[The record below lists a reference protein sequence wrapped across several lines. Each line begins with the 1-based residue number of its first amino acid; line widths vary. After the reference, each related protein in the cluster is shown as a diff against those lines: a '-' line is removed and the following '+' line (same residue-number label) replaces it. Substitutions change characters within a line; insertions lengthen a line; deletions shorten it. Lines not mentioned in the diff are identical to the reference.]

1 MKNKKNNNFFE
12 HAQSVM
18 PPEKFKR
25 ALDRG
30 DEIVAFLKLAEARKK
45 MGLRQVDI
53 EGFTQAE
60 VSKIENRPDIKL
72 STLIDYLKSIGMGV
86 KIVGITDE
94 DSEEFEILRA

>member
-1 MKNKKNNNFFE
+1 M
-12 HAQSVM
+12 
-18 PPEKFKR
+18 
-25 ALDRG
+25 DRG

-45 MGLRQVDI
+45 MGLRQIDI

-86 KIVGITDE
+86 KIVGVSD
-94 DSEEFEILRA
+94 DDHEEFEILKA

>member
-1 MKNKKNNNFFE
+1 MSKKKNDFFDN
-12 HAQSVM
+12 ARSII

-25 ALDRG
+25 AMDRG

-45 MGLRQVDI
+45 MGLRQIDI

-86 KIVGITDE
+86 KIVGVSD
-94 DSEEFEILRA
+94 DDHEEFEILKA